1 MKYSL
6 AIAALLSIVS
16 KNDVVNAINSKSS
29 TDLETNN
36 QVSAEAWAA
45 NGRFVGSDGKPIN
58 LA

>member
-16 KNDVVNAINSKSS
+16 KDDVVNAINSKST
-29 TDLETNN
+29 TDMQTHNGMT
-36 QVSAEAWAA
+36 AEAWEA
-45 NGRFVGSDGKPIN
+45 NGRYVGTDGKPIN